1 MDEGA
6 PWLTWTAR
14 AGWEGRAELV
24 TPVCL
29 SPRPGRPATHVCVSA
44 RRPAPARGGDDMAWH
59 DMAWHGAGDS
69 IIPSAIPDSHRA
81 AAAAAA
87 AAIAPGGFPFRSR

>member
-1 MDEGA
+1 MAHMDAASRLGGA
-6 PWLTWTAR
+6 R
-14 AGWEGRAELV
+14 SSSRRY
-24 TPVCL
+24 VC
-29 SPRPGRPATHVCVSA
+29 PRGPATHVSVSA
-44 RRPAPARGGDDMAWH
+44 RRPVPVRGGGDAMAWH
-59 DMAWHGAGDS
+59 GMAWHGAGDS